1 MKKFISVVI
10 IAIFLIFSFSL
21 IGYTEIVVMNDG
33 TEYKG
38 NIHHQDDSVV
48 FIVCG
53 EDIIKLNKT
62 DIKEIKEDKK
72 NKNSIF
78 DKTDVVK
85 KNNETIIQIGYDFY
99 GEYLHKGHEAET
111 DFLKGITFSSKY
123 YHYFIDELGAG
134 LGINLQNS
142 RNLEDIPGKVYFIPA
157 YLSLKLRSIPTEPYK
172 YGYIAGNLGYNFFF
186 PVSDYDT
193 YLDDEKGGLFY
204 SISLGIVYNNF
215 LFELTGAIHSGS
227 AKIKSTNYKIDI
239 EYKTYTFSVGY
250 VF

>member
-21 IGYTEIVVMNDG
+21 IGYAEIVVMNDG

-111 DFLKGITFSSKY
+111 DFLILFLITGK
-123 YHYFIDELGAG
+123 
-134 LGINLQNS
+134 
-142 RNLEDIPGKVYFIPA
+142 RVIP
-157 YLSLKLRSIPTEPYK
+157 R
-172 YGYIAGNLGYNFFF
+172 
-186 PVSDYDT
+186 
-193 YLDDEKGGLFY
+193 
-204 SISLGIVYNNF
+204 
-215 LFELTGAIHSGS
+215 
-227 AKIKSTNYKIDI
+227 
-239 EYKTYTFSVGY
+239 FSV
-250 VF
+250 VHFQLTISTSDSIIFHADAALAILNQFRRKSI